1 MRAALPVVLLGI
13 GLIST
18 AAFGQ
23 ALGQPAEGSSRPT
36 MRPVELLVAPNALM
50 SMAGP
55 PGGGAGPVNICRELT
70 AFLQQQH
77 APAADQQPVAQ
88 SLPTSQSPPTPP
100 SAVQAG
106 QSGSARKDNNA
117 PAPGQD
123 APNVDKPQHESGI
136 TGPVPPGTNMFRL
149 GPITLEQAREYESR
163 NDVLAC
169 RDAVQRMRRQGM
181 TLPEGLLALAALRPD
196 LQQPRPNAQ

>member
-1 MRAALPVVLLGI
+1 
-13 GLIST
+13 
-18 AAFGQ
+18 
-23 ALGQPAEGSSRPT
+23 
-36 MRPVELLVAPNALM
+36 MRPLELSVAPNALM
-50 SMAGP
+50 TTAWP

-70 AFLQQQH
+70 AVLQRQH

-100 SAVQAG
+100 SAAQAD
-106 QSGSARKDNNA
+106 QSGSARNDNNA
-117 PAPGQD
+117 PVPGQD

-136 TGPVPPGTNMFRL
+136 TGPVPPGTNMFRPS
-149 GPITLEQAREYESR
+149 PITLEQAREYESR
-163 NDVLAC
+163 NDILAC